1 MKLIV
6 ESNRHVDINSV
17 DINKTTALHIAA
29 REGHHLIADY
39 LLSCGARVTLKDYKN
54 RNPLEMAIE
63 KEKKYVE
70 LTELLAMP
78 CFNSASRNVVLSI
91 LKSTQWMEAMRSCRA
106 IAGET
111 FTGKSTLNTPMRML
125 VKKFPDIAEF
135 VLDKC
140 YKEVKRDSEIC
151 IEMNFEFVEDTFN
164 YKKIVEGTKHSM
176 VMNPFR
182 NQNIAFQH
190 FTSSNMTEE
199 RNEGFEQPYTNDYE
213 MILRNHPMIIM
224 AENSRAELM
233 RHPLCLALV
242 RKKWKRYGKYT
253 FYFVNLLPYLL
264 YLASITLFVLTSPN
278 PISHPQF
285 YDCSNYFTFRPILKE
300 QINTQETINNHAH
313 AHLMNNTSNE
323 IPEDDFGNQTYKI
336 LIWIL
341 TALFVLRDVLQ
352 DKHMVFIN
360 AVVYLDVPWS
370 FILDY
375 VLYVLVIYVTAGSEI
390 GYNIP
395 GSGIHTDNLRT
406 VRFIQYWDF
415 RSGL

>member
-1 MKLIV
+1 M
-6 ESNRHVDINSV
+6 
-17 DINKTTALHIAA
+17 
-29 REGHHLIADY
+29 
-39 LLSCGARVTLKDYKN
+39 
-54 RNPLEMAIE
+54 
-63 KEKKYVE
+63 
-70 LTELLAMP
+70 
-78 CFNSASRNVVLSI
+78 VLSI
-91 LKSTQWMEAMRSCRA
+91 LKSTQWMEAMRSCRT
-106 IAGET
+106 GET

-140 YKEVKRDSEIC
+140 YKEVKRDSEVC

-164 YKKIVEGTKHSM
+164 YKKIVEGAKHSM

-182 NQNIAFQH
+182 QQNIEFQH

-199 RNEGFEQPYTNDYE
+199 RNEGFERPYTNDYE

-285 YDCSNYFTFRPILKE
+285 YNCSEYFNNQSHRPVL
-300 QINTQETINNHAH
+300 NETIEDMH
-313 AHLMNNTSNE
+313 E
-323 IPEDDFGNQTYKI
+323 ILNKDEDGNKTAKI
-336 LIWIL
+336 VLWIL

-352 DKHMVFIN
+352 DKHLVLIN
-360 AVVYLDVPWS
+360 AVVYLDIPWT

-390 GYNIP
+390 GYNIL
-395 GSGIHTDNLRT
+395 GSGFNTEHLRT
-406 VRFIQYWDF
+406 VGFI
-415 RSGL
+415 